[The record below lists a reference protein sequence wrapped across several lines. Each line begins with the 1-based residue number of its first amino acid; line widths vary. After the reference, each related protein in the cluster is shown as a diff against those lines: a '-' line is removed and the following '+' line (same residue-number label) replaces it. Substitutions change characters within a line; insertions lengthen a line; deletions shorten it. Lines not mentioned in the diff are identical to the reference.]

1 MASSTS
7 RLYSYKFFIPAAIV
21 YLVFFIA
28 PTFLSFFFSLTIW
41 TLSDW
46 SFTGLDNF
54 KIFLTEPSLN
64 IGLRNSLV
72 YALLTCGLKVVIGFL
87 LAAFLCTNLKTKGF
101 LRSIIYFPNILS
113 TIAVGIMFGSLM
125 HPSRGLINALL
136 AAIGI
141 KGPDWLGDPRM
152 ALFSVALV
160 DVWKG
165 VGIAMTIFIAGI
177 MAIPQHYYEA
187 LMIDGGSSFHK
198 LRYITLPLSRSSMNS
213 VIMLAFIGGIRSF
226 DLIWVMTKGGP
237 GFTSDLIASII
248 YKQLQGGFYGISTAG
263 NVVLFVI
270 VSLLAV
276 PMYRFLTKAEVDL

>member
-7 RLYSYKFFIPAAIV
+7 KIYSYKFLIPAAIV

-28 PTFLSFFFSLTIW
+28 PTFLSFFFSLTVW

-64 IGLRNSLV
+64 IGLRNSLI

-113 TIAVGIMFGSLM
+113 TIAVGIMFSSLM
-125 HPSRGLINALL
+125 HPSHGLINTVL

-141 KGPDWLGDPRM
+141 QGPDWLGDPKM

-187 LMIDGGSSFHK
+187 LMIDGGSAFHK

-276 PMYRFLTKAEVDL
+276 PMYKFLTKVEVDL

>member
-1 MASSTS
+1 MTGSTS
-7 RLYSYKFFIPAAIV
+7 KLYSYAFFLPAGLV

-46 SFTGLDNF
+46 SYTGLDNF
-54 KIFLTEPSLN
+54 RIFLGEPSLR

-72 YALLTCGLKVVIGFL
+72 YAISTCALKVVLGFL
-87 LAAFLCTNLKTKGF
+87 LAAFLCTELKTRGF

-125 HPSRGLINALL
+125 NPSKGLINLAL
-136 AAIGI
+136 ASVGI
-141 KGPDWLGDPRM
+141 QGPDWLGDPEM
-152 ALFSVALV
+152 ALFSVILV

-165 VGIAMTIFIAGI
+165 VGVAMMIFIAGI
-177 MAIPQHYYEA
+177 QAIPKHYYEA
-187 LMIDGGSSFHK
+187 LMIDGGTSFHK

-237 GFTSDLIASII
+237 GFTSDLVASII

-263 NVVLFVI
+263 NVILFII
-270 VSLLAV
+270 VSILAV
-276 PMYRFLTKAEVDL
+276 PMYRLLTKVEVDL

>member
-1 MASSTS
+1 MASTTS
-7 RLYSYKFFIPAAIV
+7 KIYSYKFLLPAAVV
-21 YLVFFIA
+21 YLIFFIV

-46 SFTGLDNF
+46 KFTGLDNF
-54 KIFLTEPSLN
+54 RIFLTEPSLN
-64 IGLRNSLV
+64 VGLRNSLV
-72 YALLTCGLKVVIGFL
+72 YAILTCGLKVVLGFL
-87 LAAFLCTNLKTKGF
+87 LAAFLSANLKTKGF

-113 TIAVGIMFGSLM
+113 TIAVGIMFSSLM
-125 HPSRGLINALL
+125 QPSRGLINVGL

-141 KGPDWLGDPRM
+141 QGPDWLGNPSL
-152 ALFSVALV
+152 ALLSVAMV

-177 MAIPQHYYEA
+177 MAIPRHYYEA

-226 DLIWVMTKGGP
+226 DLVWVMTKGGP

>member
-1 MASSTS
+1 MVSSTS
-7 RLYSYKFFIPAAIV
+7 KLYSYNFFIPAAIV
-21 YLVFFIA
+21 YIVFFIA

-46 SFTGLDNF
+46 TFTGLDNF

-64 IGLRNSLV
+64 IGFRNSLY
-72 YALLTCGLKVVIGFL
+72 YAILTCSFKVIFGFL
-87 LAAFLCTNLKTKGF
+87 LAAFLCTDLKTKGF

-125 HPSRGLINALL
+125 HPSRGFINSMLAL
-136 AAIGI
+136 AGI
-141 KGPDWLGDPRM
+141 QGPDWLGNPKI
-152 ALFSVALV
+152 ALFSVILV

-165 VGIAMTIFIAGI
+165 VGVAMTIFIAGI
-177 MAIPQHYYEA
+177 QAIPQHYYEA
-187 LMIDGGSSFHK
+187 IMIDGGSSYHK

-237 GFTSDLIASII
+237 GFTTDLIASII

-263 NVVLFVI
+263 NVVLFLL
-270 VSLLAV
+270 VSIIAI
-276 PMYRFLTKAEVDL
+276 PMYRFLTRVEVDL